1 MLTYMQAIIDRMDNP
16 GIAAPVT
23 VETSIIPAAR
33 RINLVWFSGLLLSL
47 IAGLVG
53 ILGKQWLREYLTQ
66 RLTAPRDAVRLRQF
80 RYGGLLRWRVSDIIA
95 MLPLLLQASLVLFI
109 IGLLDLLWS
118 IIEDRLIAVFASAIV
133 GVSFVLIFT
142 SVLLPLFFPA
152 CPYKSPLALQIQ
164 ALLLLVK
171 GTFTQGFQH
180 IKFSDY
186 TQSLHHGW
194 YDADASY
201 VMQRPEQS
209 LASLEHSALIWAYR
223 AVVSDS
229 FQDTLAPCVYELPSK
244 MRVQFV
250 QALLCQHAGLLPTDL
265 MRRVRDGPQGA
276 NAALHRGLLRA
287 GHNAN
292 ARMLALLLDILPDAV
307 PISHKSTTELTRSD
321 LLNIIHPLLHAFVWT
336 GKQQYSTRSILIRRV
351 YDSLLDLLGYQGQPS
366 DVVTGIF
373 GILLS
378 FDNLFWKL
386 VTLEGVFFAFPK
398 GGQPVDRYP

>member
-16 GIAAPVT
+16 GVAAPVN
-23 VETSIIPAAR
+23 VETSILPAAR
-33 RINLVWFSGLLLSL
+33 RINLVWFSGLILSL

-53 ILGKQWLREYLTQ
+53 ILSKQWLREYLTQ

-95 MLPLLLQASLVLFI
+95 MLPLLLQTSLVLFI

-118 IIEDRLIAVFASAIV
+118 IIQDRLIAIFASAIV
-133 GVSFVLIFT
+133 GISFVLIFT

-152 CPYKSPLALQIQ
+152 CPYKSPLALQIR
-164 ALLLLVK
+164 ALVLLVK
-171 GTFTQGFQH
+171 ETLTRGFRS
-180 IKFSDY
+180 IKVSDY

-201 VMQRPEQS
+201 VTQRPEYS

-229 FQDTLAPCVYELPSK
+229 FQDTLAPCVHELPSK

-250 QALLCQHAGLLPTDL
+250 QALLCQHAGLSPTDL
-265 MRRVRDGPQGA
+265 MRHVRDGPQGA

-292 ARMLALLLDILPDAV
+292 ARLLTLLLDVLPDAV
-307 PISHKSTTELTRSD
+307 PINHKPMTELTRSD

-336 GKQQYSTRSILIRRV
+336 GKQQYSTRSTLIRRV

-386 VTLEGVFFAFPK
+386 ITLEGMFTTIPK
-398 GGQPVDRYP
+398 EVALLTDYP